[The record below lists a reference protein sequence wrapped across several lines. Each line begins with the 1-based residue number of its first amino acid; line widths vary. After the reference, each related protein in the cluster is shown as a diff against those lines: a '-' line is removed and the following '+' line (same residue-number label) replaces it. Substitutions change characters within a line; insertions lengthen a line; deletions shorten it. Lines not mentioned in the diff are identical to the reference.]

1 MTSTSSPIS
10 TPPPFPV
17 GTRSSASPYLP
28 FLLLAVFL
36 TGCASLPKPQPEWSI
51 RHPVETTNTT
61 WARTLASAAAEHP
74 GSSGIELLPYGFDAL
89 AARLALAD
97 TAERTLD
104 LQYYMWLPDA
114 SGRIAAER
122 VLCAAD
128 RGVRV
133 RVLLDDVG
141 GSASDEIL
149 LALSMHT
156 NVEVRIFNPVANR
169 TFRNLSTLFDLSR
182 ITRRMHHKSFTVDN
196 SVTIIGGRNVGDRYF
211 GVGDAPRFA
220 DFEAIAAGPAAQD
233 VATIFERFW
242 YSPSAIPIQAL
253 SPGHI
258 ARKRLAELRSRLASQ
273 VEAVTNFAAFK
284 PLAWNDF
291 GSQLH
296 QHKPALVWG
305 PVQLLSDQ
313 PEKITDAHNPAANI
327 LPELR
332 KMFDSTKRELLIV
345 SPYFVPGKKGV
356 AFLRALRERGVRVVV
371 LSNSLA
377 ANDVAAV
384 HVGYRRYRKD
394 LLRAGVEMW
403 EMKPDVHIRASA
415 QQQLKLPREEKRP
428 RSSLHTK
435 AFIFDRQTLFVGSLN
450 LDPRSAW
457 LNTEMGL
464 DIEIPALAGQ
474 TADLL
479 EKRLLQ
485 NAYRLVFVPGPG
497 KGKTCGHIVWVSQEA
512 GKEVH
517 YANEPLATFSQRLLV
532 ALVQWLPIESQL

>member
-1 MTSTSSPIS
+1 VAAPEHHSIQ
-10 TPPPFPV
+10 PV
-17 GTRSSASPYLP
+17 GTRSTASPSLP
-28 FLLLAVFL
+28 FLLLAFFL
-36 TGCASLPKPQPEWSI
+36 SGCASLPKPQPAWTI
-51 RHPVETTNTT
+51 HHDVETTNTT
-61 WARTLASAAAEHP
+61 WARTFASAAAEHP

-114 SGRIAAER
+114 SGRLVVEH
-122 VLCAAD
+122 VLRAAD

-133 RVLLDDVG
+133 RFLLDDIG
-141 GSASDEIL
+141 GSTSDEIL
-149 LALSMHT
+149 LALSSHT
-156 NVEVRIFNPVANR
+156 NIEVRIFNPVANR

-182 ITRRMHHKSFTVDN
+182 VSRRMHNKAFTADN
-196 SVTIIGGRNVGDRYF
+196 SLTILGGRNVGDRYF

-220 DFEAIAAGPAAQD
+220 DFEAVAAGPVAQQ
-233 VATIFERFW
+233 VTTIFEHFW
-242 YSPSAIPIQAL
+242 YSPSAIPIKAL
-253 SPGHI
+253 S
-258 ARKRLAELRSRLASQ
+258 RKRIPPERWAELRSRLASQ
-273 VEAVTNFAAFK
+273 VEPVTNSAAFK
-284 PLAWNDF
+284 PLAPNDF
-291 GSQLH
+291 GSQLL

-305 PVQLLSDQ
+305 PVRLLSDH
-313 PEKITDAHNPAANI
+313 PEKIIDAHNPAANI
-327 LPELR
+327 LPEIR
-332 KMFDSTKRELLIV
+332 KMFDSTQREVLIV

-377 ANDVAAV
+377 ANDVSAV
-384 HVGYRRYRKD
+384 HAGYRRYRKD

-415 QQQLKLPREEKRP
+415 SQSQLELPREDNRP

-435 AFIFDRQTLFVGSLN
+435 AFIFDRRTLFVGSLN

-464 DIEIPALAGQ
+464 DIEIPALAGPM
-474 TADLL
+474 ADLL
-479 EKRLLQ
+479 QERLVQ
-485 NAYRLVFVPGPG
+485 NAYRLVFVPAPG
-497 KGKTCGHIVWVSQEA
+497 KGKTCGHIVWISQEA
-512 GKEVH
+512 GTEVH
-517 YANEPLATFSQRLLV
+517 YTHEPLATFSQRLLV

>member
-1 MTSTSSPIS
+1 MAESDHKSAEQQVGTISTSYS
-10 TPPPFPV
+10 
-17 GTRSSASPYLP
+17 YLV
-28 FLLLAVFL
+28 FFLLAVSL
-36 TGCASLPKPQPEWSI
+36 CGCASLPKPQPEWSI
-51 RHPVETTNTT
+51 RRPVETTNTT
-61 WARTLASAAAEHP
+61 WARTIASAGVEHP
-74 GSSGIELLPYGFDAL
+74 GSSGIELLPYGYDAL

-104 LQYYMWLPDA
+104 LQYYMWVPDA
-114 SGRIAAER
+114 SGRLVFER
-122 VLCAAD
+122 VLRAAD

-133 RVLLDDVG
+133 RFLLDDIG
-141 GSASDEIL
+141 GSASDESL
-149 LALSMHT
+149 LALSTHT
-156 NVEVRIFNPVANR
+156 NIEVRIFNPVANR

-182 ITRRMHHKSFTVDN
+182 ITRRMHNKAFTADN
-196 SVTIIGGRNVGDRYF
+196 SITILGGRNIGDRYF
-211 GVGDAPRFA
+211 GVGDQPRFA

-233 VATIFERFW
+233 VSAVFERFW

-253 SPGHI
+253 SH
-258 ARKRLAELRSRLASQ
+258 KRVPPRRLTELGERLVTQISAITNSAE
-273 VEAVTNFAAFK
+273 FK
-284 PLAWNDF
+284 PLASNAF
-291 GSQLH
+291 GSQIR

-305 PVQLLSDQ
+305 PVKLLSDQ
-313 PEKITDAHNPAANI
+313 PEKTTEPNNASARL

-332 KMFDSTKRELLIV
+332 KLFDSTKREVLIV

-356 AFLRALRERGVRVVV
+356 EFLQALRKRGVRIVV

-377 ANDVAAV
+377 ANDVSAV

-403 EMKPDVHIRASA
+403 EMKPDVHLRASA
-415 QQQLKLPREEKRP
+415 SQKQLELPRERS

-435 AFIFDRQTLFVGSLN
+435 GFIFDRQTLFVGSLN

-464 DIEIPALAGQ
+464 DIEIPALAGPM
-474 TADLL
+474 ADLL
-479 EKRLLQ
+479 QARLVQ

-497 KGKTCGHIVWVSQEA
+497 KGKTCGHIVWISQED

-517 YANEPLATFSQRLLV
+517 YTHEPRATFAQRLLV
-532 ALVQWLPIESQL
+532 SLVQWLPIESQL